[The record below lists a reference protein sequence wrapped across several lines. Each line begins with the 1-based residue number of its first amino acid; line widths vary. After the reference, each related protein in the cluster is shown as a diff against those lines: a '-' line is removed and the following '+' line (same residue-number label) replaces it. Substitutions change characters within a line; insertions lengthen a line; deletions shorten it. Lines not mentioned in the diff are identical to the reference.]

1 MDCSPTDWRHDSFY
15 RSPFWRLLRASYRIE
30 YGLAADASIDDNW
43 VEAARDLLVAI
54 ERNDLSAVPGAVRAA
69 YALWIED
76 REPRWL
82 LEAQLLTSRSFDEIA
97 TACSLAEPVV
107 RAYDQIFFDVRSRL
121 QFRDWVM
128 SLAVRSHPL
137 NDFAGP
143 QPAGLWKFFGFV
155 GGELVL
161 DVIVSVTSNRRLP
174 DWLAQQFANNRV
186 EEKRLR
192 LRAKLAVAALTA
204 KGTHQLGSVVELAEQ
219 LRRLDKEAGRPV
231 DGADA
236 LSPVVSEF
244 FAMLTRAQRT
254 EQEAD
259 VHTPA
264 RGATPGR
271 GRERTEP
278 NPPETNNGGDRER

>member
-1 MDCSPTDWRHDSFY
+1 MDCSPTGWLRGSFY
-15 RSPFWRLLRASYRIE
+15 FSPFWRLLRASYRIE
-30 YGLAADASIDDNW
+30 HGLAADASIDDDG
-43 VEAARDLLVAI
+43 VEAARDLLAAV
-54 ERNDLSAVPGAVRAA
+54 ESNDMSAVPEAVRAA
-69 YALWIED
+69 YALWVED
-76 REPRWL
+76 REPRGL
-82 LEAQLLTSRSFDEIA
+82 VEAQLLTSRSFDEIA
-97 TACSLAEPVV
+97 TACSLTEPVV
-107 RAYDQIFFDVRSRL
+107 RIYSQIFFDVRSRL

-143 QPAGLWKFFGFV
+143 QPGGVWKFFAFV

-161 DVIVSVTSNRRLP
+161 DVIVAVTSDRPLP
-174 DWLAQQFANNRV
+174 DWLARQFAKDRV

-204 KGTHQLGSVVELAEQ
+204 KGAHQLGSVVELAEQ

-236 LSPVVSEF
+236 LSPVVREF
-244 FAMLTRAQRT
+244 YTVLARPQRV
-254 EQEAD
+254 EPGAD

-264 RGATPGR
+264 QGATPGC
-271 GRERTEP
+271 GRVRTEP
-278 NPPETNNGGDRER
+278 NPPEPHNGGDRDR